1 MHAIFLSFRTLLFL
15 SLLLWLP
22 FLPARAQT
30 STPTQTLLLVSPHV
44 GEVID
49 QEEKIR
55 FNLFPFFISEEYQ
68 IGRFFQLPDKQIVLE
83 VIKKNGQVETRQY
96 TQTEFDLTGELIAAK
111 AASGQAAL
119 PPPRPGINPPALPGR
134 PESRQTFQASTQV
147 LTGKVYYVILND
159 GMKFFANIAEKRAQE
174 YVFAT
179 QYYGTFT
186 AAFSEIRYLKEVEN
200 KLRRDAYWI
209 PNPHDSRLFFGPTG
223 RGIPGGEGYFQ
234 TIWGYLN
241 SFNYGVTDHLSLGT
255 TFFLFPGVPLE
266 YSVYSFTP
274 KISLPV
280 TPNVSVAA
288 GVLYASL
295 FDNKFGLV
303 YGAGT
308 LGNKNDHLTAG
319 LGFGFLDN
327 ELSKTPVVMFGGVK
341 RVSNRLS
348 LMTENYVVNFA
359 ENEATFE
366 EKETY
371 VGGLYG
377 LRFIWPRTNL
387 DLAGFYVYNPSSFN
401 MNLVSSYIL
410 PAYVS
415 FTCKLGTRKHV
426 GRAF

>member
-1 MHAIFLSFRTLLFL
+1 MLLQ
-15 SLLLWLP
+15 LLHLRP
-22 FLPARAQT
+22 VAAQT
-30 STPTQTLLLVSPHV
+30 QTQTLLLVSPHV

-55 FNLFPFFISEEYQ
+55 FNLFPFFNNEEYQ
-68 IGRFFQLPDKQIVLE
+68 IGRFFEMPDKQIVLE
-83 VIKKNGQVETRQY
+83 VIKKNGQVESRKY
-96 TQTEFDLTGELIAAK
+96 TQAEFDLTGQLIEAK
-111 AASGQAAL
+111 AANAQPAKPTPPQPAAIAN
-119 PPPRPGINPPALPGR
+119 RT
-134 PESRQTFQASTQV
+134 ESRQTFQPNSQP

-174 YVFAT
+174 YVFTT

-186 AAFSEIRYLKEVEN
+186 AAFSEIKYLKEVEN

-241 SFNYGVTDHLSLGT
+241 SFNYGVSDHLSLGT

-266 YSVYSFTP
+266 YSVYSLTP

-280 TPNVSVAA
+280 STNASVAA

-295 FDNKFGLV
+295 FDNKFGIV

-308 LGNKNDHLTAG
+308 YGTKNDHLTGG
-319 LGFGFLDN
+319 LGFGFLDD

-341 RVSNRLS
+341 RVSNRVS
-348 LMTENYVVNFA
+348 LMTENYVVTFA
-359 ENEATFE
+359 ENEANFQQ
-366 EKETY
+366 KETY

-387 DLAGFYVYNPSSFN
+387 DLAGFYVYDPSAFN

-415 FTCKLGTRKHV
+415 FTFKIGNRKHI
-426 GRAF
+426 GRVF